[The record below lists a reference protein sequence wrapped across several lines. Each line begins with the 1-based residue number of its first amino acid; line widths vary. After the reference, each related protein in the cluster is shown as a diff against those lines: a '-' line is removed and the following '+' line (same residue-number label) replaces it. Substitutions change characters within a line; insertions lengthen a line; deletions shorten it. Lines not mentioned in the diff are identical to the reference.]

1 MAKASKSEPARPH
14 SRSVRGRH
22 RSGAERRGT
31 QHTITVD
38 RQMHLARAPIIALVS
53 AVLGTQRGS
62 AQNVDV
68 DWVISPA
75 PPPETAT
82 VGGTATFTWSG
93 YHNVYVHPSGT
104 CDDANAVLVG
114 SSSPAVYTF
123 TSDDVGDVVFACDVG
138 SHCESGQIV
147 TFTVSAGS
155 ADCTG
160 TANGNAVEDACG
172 VCEGDSSSCADC
184 AGTANGNAVEDA
196 CGVCDGHN
204 WVVGCPDTD
213 CAGSWSD
220 CTTACEA
227 AADRTWSQ
235 LEWQSGNGAACPLAT
250 SCGNG
255 DDGCVTAY
263 FVNPAPTTAG
273 TVTAE
278 LTVNAELTTILQN
291 QASFKAGFAT
301 DVSTILGC
309 SASQVVVPDYA
320 AGSVIVSFAVTPA
333 ADGTAVTAS
342 ALTSAFSGVVSLP
355 TAGVS
360 TTAALSTPVVVAAV
374 TSAPTASPVTSAPT
388 ASPTSPPASSGA
400 MTMDSVLAATTG
412 MTLTLAVL
420 AH

>member
-184 AGTANGNAVEDA
+184 AGTANGYAVEDA

-220 CTTACEA
+220 CKTACEA

-309 SASQVVVPDYA
+309 SASQVVVTDYA
-320 AGSVIVSFAVTPA
+320 AGSVIV
-333 ADGTAVTAS
+333 
-342 ALTSAFSGVVSLP
+342 
-355 TAGVS
+355 
-360 TTAALSTPVVVAAV
+360 
-374 TSAPTASPVTSAPT
+374 
-388 ASPTSPPASSGA
+388 
-400 MTMDSVLAATTG
+400 DSIRG
-412 MTLTLAVL
+412 FGG
-420 AH
+420 